1 MATLTGKTPSE
12 VYKDLLQVSNSNTGI
27 TTIDTAVSDGEGTD
41 SPLKLSTTA
50 VDINTA
56 GSNSFKLGGTPITA
70 TATELNYVDGVTSA
84 IQTQLASKGEKIITV
99 NDSFVVGGSLANSTV
114 SKTPAEAR
122 TLMGMGTGYSINQGT
137 SANNM
142 VLHGGS
148 SSVAGFGHIDSNG
161 KLISKTASESRGV
174 IGLDTGSNV
183 TFGKVT
189 GTNNV
194 KSKEMELTYIG
205 TTAIALS
212 LANVGKLF
220 HWGTISGNTHTRHI
234 SVVIQ
239 DGASTYAKV
248 DLASKSFTVSGAG

>member
-70 TATELNYVDGVTSA
+70 TAVELNYTDGVTSA
-84 IQTQLASKGEKIITV
+84 IQTQLDAKGGKIATA
-99 NDSFVVGGSLANSTV
+99 NDSFVVGGSTANSTV
-114 SKTPAEAR
+114 NKTPAEAR
-122 TLMGMGTGYSINQGT
+122 TLMGMGSGYSINQGT
-137 SANNM
+137 TANNM
-142 VLHGGS
+142 VLHGATD
-148 SSVAGFGHIDSNG
+148 SVAGFGHIDSNG

-183 TFGKVT
+183 TFGQVT

-194 KSKEMELTYIG
+194 KTKEVELTNIG
-205 TTAIALS
+205 QTAIALS

-220 HWGTISGNTHTRHI
+220 HWGTLTSSTDTRTV
-234 SVVIQ
+234 SLVIQ
-239 DGASTYAKV
+239 DGLNSYARV
-248 DLASKSFTVSGAG
+248 DLATKTWNLTSSS